1 MRLINVS
8 IDQAPTPYA
17 IFEEI
22 NNEKFTDFEVV
33 RQKIIWLTEKV
44 AGSSKNI
51 VNVPIIVTIYS
62 STCPDLTLVDLPG
75 ITRIPLHG
83 SG

>member
-1 MRLINVS
+1 MRLVNVS
-8 IDQAPTPYA
+8 SNQAPKPYA

-22 NNEKFTDFEVV
+22 KNEKVTDFDIV
-33 RQKIIWLTEKV
+33 RDKIIYLTDKI
-44 AGSSKNI
+44 AGNNKNI
-51 VNVPIIVTIYS
+51 VNIPIIVTIYS